1 MNSSQPV
8 IRIERLLLRRIRMDD
23 VEALHAIFRDP
34 EAMRYWS
41 TLPHASLAQT
51 QEFMARTIQSC
62 DAGEADDFA
71 VVFEGRVVGKAG
83 VWQADEIG
91 FIVAREVWGKGIA
104 SEAVRAVIGR
114 AFAQGRAR
122 LRADVDPRNARSL
135 KLLKNLGFRETGTAK
150 RTYQIGDEWA
160 DSVYLELPNS
170 LR

>member
-1 MNSSQPV
+1 
-8 IRIERLLLRRIRMDD
+8 MDD
-23 VEALHAIFRDP
+23 AEALHAIFRDP

-91 FIVAREVWGKGIA
+91 FIVAREIWGKGIA

-114 AFAQGRAR
+114 
-122 LRADVDPRNARSL
+122 PIS
-135 KLLKNLGFRETGTAK
+135 EC
-150 RTYQIGDEWA
+150 
-160 DSVYLELPNS
+160 P
-170 LR
+170 